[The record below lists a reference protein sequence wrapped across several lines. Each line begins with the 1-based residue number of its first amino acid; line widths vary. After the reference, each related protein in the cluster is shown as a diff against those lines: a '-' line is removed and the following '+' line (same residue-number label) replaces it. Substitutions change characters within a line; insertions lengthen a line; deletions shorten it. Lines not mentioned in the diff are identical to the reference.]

1 MQSFA
6 LLMAAFSVNPRQA
19 ASLLG
24 TEETGQLSV
33 LGGGILIVTVI
44 DYRDTVIGKYI
55 EYSIGIACTHDA
67 SPCKLKL
74 PGLLRKSLTIG
85 QYVIDL
91 PVSSEVSAKGGKGIW
106 GMPKHQASLDFSITG
121 DKVTSQY
128 DLDGK
133 LCAYV
138 EIDRPATTRLPFKMA
153 ASNFCAFRGM
163 MWKSD
168 LFFEGRAG
176 FCVGKR
182 AKGKLIIGDHPR
194 VAKLKELEI
203 NPDPLM
209 TAFIPSANGTLD
221 DHCESWF
228 MTYDE
233 MPADVPEGMESVA
246 GLTNSEE
253 WLAPPKAPVPETGNQ
268 RRHVPTP

>member
-1 MQSFA
+1 
-6 LLMAAFSVNPRQA
+6 MAAFSVNPRRA
-19 ASLLG
+19 ANLLG

-44 DYRDTVIGKYI
+44 DYRDTVIGEYI

-67 SPCKLKL
+67 SPCRLKW

-91 PVSSEVSAKGGKGIW
+91 PVSSEVSVKGGKGIW
-106 GMPKHQASLDFSITG
+106 GMPKHQASLDFRITG

-138 EIDRPATTRLPFKMA
+138 EIDRPGAAKLPLKMA

-168 LFFEGRAG
+168 IFFEGRAG

-182 AKGKLIIGDHPR
+182 AKGRFIVGDHPR
-194 VAKLKELEI
+194 VAKLKELGI
-203 NPDPLM
+203 SSDPLM

-228 MTYDE
+228 MTFDE
-233 MPADVPEGMESVA
+233 MPPDVPEGMESVA

-253 WLAPPKAPVPETGNQ
+253 WLAPPKAPVPGTGGQ
-268 RRHVPTP
+268 RRHGTKQGSEAT